1 MDAINN
7 EVQLNT
13 QPHLIVVATPI
24 GNLQEINERAINAFT
39 NNHYFLVEDSR
50 NTTKLFQLLNLDYK
64 DKKFIVYHKYN
75 EQTQLTEALQVLKHD
90 NLVLVS
96 DAGYPAFS
104 DPGYVIINACNEH
117 HIFVEVINGANAFI
131 DALIVS
137 GWSNHPS
144 CFYGFV
150 DWTKKQTVNYPSTI
164 LCFYEAVHRINETL
178 QLMANYFGD
187 LPVCVVRELTKLN
200 ETHYFGTL
208 QNLQIPIDELKG
220 EFAIV
225 INNLEQDKNEAIDL
239 SQIASSFTK
248 FNQSFNK
255 ANLKQRIKLY
265 LALMHLNNIKAN
277 DLYELIIKNKE
288 EQ

>member
-24 GNLQEINERAINAFT
+24 GNLQEINERAINVFS

-64 DKKFIVYHKYN
+64 NKQFIVYHKYN

-117 HIFVEVINGANAFI
+117 QIFVEVINGANAFI

-137 GWSNHPS
+137 G
-144 CFYGFV
+144 
-150 DWTKKQTVNYPSTI
+150 
-164 LCFYEAVHRINETL
+164 
-178 QLMANYFGD
+178 
-187 LPVCVVRELTKLN
+187 
-200 ETHYFGTL
+200 
-208 QNLQIPIDELKG
+208 
-220 EFAIV
+220 
-225 INNLEQDKNEAIDL
+225 
-239 SQIASSFTK
+239 
-248 FNQSFNK
+248 
-255 ANLKQRIKLY
+255 
-265 LALMHLNNIKAN
+265 
-277 DLYELIIKNKE
+277 
-288 EQ
+288 